1 MVQKSMEP
9 GRILVVFGPL
19 KLRESLEK
27 LEAGMSNPAIG
38 GTEFQLLSLALALA
52 SDDEFDI
59 EVVCTNA
66 IPRGLASKI
75 KLRRL
80 VDVNKFGSNTVL
92 ISPVST
98 ISEFHPAHL
107 ANCRI
112 ILSSHHPHD
121 RLMSK
126 KLRKLPIKLFRVVG
140 AYSYLAVSNQK
151 PACYIP
157 NLFLS
162 KTSFGGDVANKHHI
176 TCGNIS
182 SYHPSKG
189 THHVI
194 GMFGLLCA
202 QVRGI
207 RLELVGSSE
216 LYANDTEIPRRN
228 LRSFLVQPYKV
239 QIDKLIGRFEVASK
253 ECQIREFGLQSTKL
267 AEIVAGWRFAIIN
280 PLGIGES
287 DPASIKDCLALEVPV
302 FSTGDFGTWDYQ
314 RFFPE
319 TTDYSPLQ
327 LLDKVVNYINEPE
340 LQQEIQSRVRVLT
353 KELTE
358 RNLVILETWRKTIRS
373 VISGE
378 STPESHAAVFEPS
391 IISSQMFRRIQ
402 LRKILYRFPAYQTL
416 SNFLRD
422 RYWSYRLRSD

>member
-1 MVQKSMEP
+1 
-9 GRILVVFGPL
+9 
-19 KLRESLEK
+19 
-27 LEAGMSNPAIG
+27 
-38 GTEFQLLSLALALA
+38 
-52 SDDEFDI
+52 
-59 EVVCTNA
+59 
-66 IPRGLASKI
+66 
-75 KLRRL
+75 
-80 VDVNKFGSNTVL
+80 
-92 ISPVST
+92 
-98 ISEFHPAHL
+98 
-107 ANCRI
+107 
-112 ILSSHHPHD
+112 
-121 RLMSK
+121 
-126 KLRKLPIKLFRVVG
+126 
-140 AYSYLAVSNQK
+140 
-151 PACYIP
+151 
-157 NLFLS
+157 
-162 KTSFGGDVANKHHI
+162 
-176 TCGNIS
+176 
-182 SYHPSKG
+182 
-189 THHVI
+189 
-194 GMFGLLCA
+194 
-202 QVRGI
+202 
-207 RLELVGSSE
+207 
-216 LYANDTEIPRRN
+216 
-228 LRSFLVQPYKV
+228 
-239 QIDKLIGRFEVASK
+239 
-253 ECQIREFGLQSTKL
+253 
-267 AEIVAGWRFAIIN
+267 
-280 PLGIGES
+280 LGIGES